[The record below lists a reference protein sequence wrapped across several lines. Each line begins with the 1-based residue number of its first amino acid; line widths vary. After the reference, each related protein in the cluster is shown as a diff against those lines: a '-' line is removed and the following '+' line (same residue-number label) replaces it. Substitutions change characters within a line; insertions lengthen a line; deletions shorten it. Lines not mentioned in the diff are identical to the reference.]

1 MSIDETEIRKEFK
14 ALFDNSL
21 DLIYAHDLRGNFFD
35 ANNIALET
43 LGYKRDDIPN
53 LSFKNLIDKNQI
65 VDALNIIKD
74 LKENGKQSKRSE
86 FKLKTKDG
94 NSIYVESY
102 GIPLTKNG
110 EIYAILGIAN
120 DITERKNSEKKLIES
135 ESKFRSIS
143 EQSLMGIIILQDG
156 VFKYVNETVAKIGGR
171 PFQEI
176 KDLSM
181 QEFIRFIHPDDL
193 SLIVEEAKK
202 KQAGETDVATQY
214 SCRIFSKSGKL
225 KWVDVYSKSIL
236 YQGKPADFITLVDIT
251 DKKKAEQ
258 ALKESEKR
266 LKKFNKELE
275 QIVEER
281 TQDLKQSE
289 EKHRRLIN
297 NISDVIIESDNSGN
311 FIYIS
316 PQVTDL
322 FGFEPEEVIGKN
334 ALQFIHPEDLQNA
347 RNKMEKAFDSEN
359 EVSIEFRALHKKGY
373 YIPVSAKGSL
383 FNENGKTILI
393 GVIRDITER
402 KKMEEELRESEEMF
416 RAVFETAKDCIFIKN
431 RSLQYIQVNP
441 AMEEMFGFPAE
452 DLINKTDIDIFGEKA
467 GTHVMDVDLRVIQG
481 ENIEEES
488 IKPVHGVP
496 HSFYT
501 VKVPLKDSE
510 GNIFGLCGIARDIS
524 ERKKAEQ
531 KLKESEEK
539 FKMLYKG
546 IPIPT
551 YTWQK
556 ENDDLIL
563 IDYNIASE
571 KITDGKI
578 QNYLGIKASELYKDQ
593 PVILEEL
600 YRCIKYRVNIS
611 REIFYYYQ
619 SINKKKYLLTN
630 YGFVPPDLVLVHTED
645 ITDKKIAEE
654 KLRKSERK
662 YRNIIDNSKDAIV
675 IVGFDGKYKF
685 ISPQLS
691 KMMGREINLKSNLF
705 DKIHPNDLKDLIKF
719 FSEAIRQKQVLEKR
733 EVEFRTLH
741 KDGHYIWLSSSS
753 KNYYDKNGNVVGF
766 ITLLRDITDKK
777 IAEQRLK
784 ESEEKYRHLFENSPF
799 SILLVDTKGNIIESN
814 STIEKLYGIKKEEIL
829 NKNYKEILLL
839 FKVSELQDLFE
850 DRIKKVL
857 GGIITPSIEIPS
869 YIEDGSLVWI
879 NLHSSLV
886 KLGEKK
892 LIQVILQD
900 ITERKVAEKA
910 LKKLNRELEN
920 KVIERTKE
928 LEKSEKK
935 FRQIFESIPDLFLL
949 VDENTTVIDYRGKK
963 EEFFIPPEQ
972 FLSEKLS
979 DILPFKLG
987 KMAKEYV
994 SKTISSKQPQILE
1007 YSLPM
1012 KGKDHYY
1019 EARLLFFTE
1028 NRVAIFIRDIT
1039 ERKWTEEALREE
1051 KNRAQKYL
1059 DIAAVALVII
1069 NAKKEVTLINQKGC
1083 EILGY
1088 EQKEI
1093 VGKNWFD
1100 NFIPER
1106 NRNEVKSVFQKLI
1119 AGKVEPVE
1127 YFENPILT
1135 NNNEERIIAWHN
1147 TILNDEKGNIIGTL
1161 SSGEDITERMQV
1173 EEALRESEKKYRGI
1187 LESISEVY
1195 YELDLK
1201 GNFIFFNDR
1210 ACEFLGYLRDEL
1222 IGMNYRE
1229 YMDKKNQEIAFKLY
1243 NTMYEKD
1250 IPQTVFEYEMI
1261 RSNGNKIF
1269 VESSVYLKH
1278 NSEGEKIGFYGLT
1291 RDITERKQIERE
1303 LIKTKDEQALILKSV
1318 SELISYQDKELK
1330 IIWANKAA
1338 AESVGLTTQQL
1349 IGHHCYEIWQERDSP
1364 CIGCPVLK
1372 AIETGQ
1378 LQKADIATPDGRYLF
1393 IRGTPVKG
1401 ADGNILG
1408 AVETTLEITER
1419 KKAEQQLKESEKK
1432 LREQN
1437 IELRKL
1443 DELKNDFITIA
1454 AHELK
1459 TPMVSITGYTDYI
1472 LTHYKDLD
1480 FEIRK
1485 DLLLIQKN
1493 SQRLNLLIEKL
1504 LDVMKIDAK
1513 KMEIIREEKN
1523 IYDIIENCVEELSFQ
1538 INNKKLNIII
1548 DVQKDLY
1555 MKVDPNRIYEVFSN
1569 LFSNAVKFT
1578 LDGGNIEISAK
1589 KIKNQFLFKVRNDG
1603 KGLNIHDIRK
1613 LFKKFEVIEKE
1624 SADHI
1629 NRKKG
1634 LGLGLYISKG
1644 VVEAHGGKIWGTSK
1658 GKDKGAEFYFTL
1670 PIIEA

>member
-35 ANNIALET
+35 ANDIALET

-65 VDALNIIKD
+65 VNALNIIKD
-74 LKENGKQSKRSE
+74 LKEKGKQSRRTE

-94 NSIYVESY
+94 NAIYVETY
-102 GIPLTKNG
+102 GIPLKKKG
-110 EIYAILGIAN
+110 KIYGILGIAN
-120 DITERKNSEKKLIES
+120 NITERKKAEKNLKES
-135 ESKFRSIS
+135 ESKFRTIT
-143 EQSLMGIIILQDG
+143 EQLLMGIVILQDN
-156 VFKYVNETVAKIGGR
+156 VLKYVNEAVAKIGGYT
-171 PFQEI
+171 PQEI
-176 KDLSM
+176 IGWSM
-181 QEFIRFIHPDDL
+181 NDFTKLIHPDDL
-193 SLIVEEAKK
+193 PFIMEQAKK

-214 SCRIFSKSGKL
+214 SCRTFTKSGKL

-236 YQGKPADFITLVDIT
+236 YEGKPADFITLIDIT
-251 DKKKAEQ
+251 AKEETEL

-311 FIYIS
+311 IIYVS

-322 FGFEPEEVIGKN
+322 FGFKPEEVIGKS

-347 RNKMEKAFDSEN
+347 RNKMEKAFNSEN
-359 EVSIEFRALHKKGY
+359 DVSIEFRTLHKKGY
-373 YIPVSAKGSL
+373 YVPVSAKGSL
-383 FNENGKTILI
+383 FKENGKTILI

-402 KKMEEELRESEEMF
+402 KNMEEELRESEEMF

-441 AMEEMFGFPAE
+441 VMEEMFGLPAE
-452 DLINKTDIDIFGEKA
+452 DLISKTDIDLFGEKA
-467 GTHVMDVDLRVIQG
+467 GKYVMDVDLRVIQG

-488 IKPVHGVP
+488 IKPVHGVL
-496 HSFYT
+496 HSFHT

-510 GNIFGLCGIARDIS
+510 GNIFGLCGIARDIT
-524 ERKKAEQ
+524 ERKIAEK
-531 KLKESEEK
+531 KLKASEER
-539 FKMLYKG
+539 FKALYKG

-556 ENDDLIL
+556 DGNDLVL
-563 IDYNIASE
+563 IDYNNASE
-571 KITDGKI
+571 KITDSEIK
-578 QNYLGIKASELYKDQ
+578 NYLGIKASELYKDQ

-600 YRCIKYRVNIS
+600 YRCIKDRVNIS

-619 SINKKKYLLTN
+619 STNKKKYLLTN

-705 DKIHPNDLKDLIKF
+705 DKIHPNDLKDLIKV
-719 FSEAIRQKQVLEKR
+719 FSEAIRQKQVLEKS

-777 IAEQRLK
+777 RAEEKLK

-829 NKNYKEILLL
+829 NKNYKEIIPL
-839 FKVSELQDLFE
+839 FKVSELETFFE
-850 DRIKKVL
+850 DRIKKIL
-857 GGIITPSIEIPS
+857 GGMITPSIEIPS

-900 ITERKVAEKA
+900 ITERKIAEKE
-910 LKKLNRELEN
+910 LKKLNRELEH

-935 FRQIFESIPDLFLL
+935 FRQIFESIPDLFFL
-949 VDENTTVIDYRGKK
+949 VDENTTVIDYRGKR
-963 EEFFIPPEQ
+963 EEFFISPEQ
-972 FLSEKLS
+972 FLSYKLS
-979 DILPFKLG
+979 EILPSNLG
-987 KMAKEYV
+987 KMTKEYV
-994 SKTISSKQPQILE
+994 SITISSKQPQILE

-1012 KGKDHYY
+1012 KGKDQYY

-1028 NRVAIFIRDIT
+1028 NRVAIFIRNIT
-1039 ERKWTEEALREE
+1039 ERKRVEEALREE

-1059 DIAAVALVII
+1059 DIAAVMLVIV
-1069 NAKKEVTLINQKGC
+1069 NAKEEVNLINQKGC

-1106 NRNEVKSVFQKLI
+1106 DRNEVKSVFQELI

-1161 SSGEDITERMQV
+1161 SSGEDITER
-1173 EEALRESEKKYRGI
+1173 
-1187 LESISEVY
+1187 
-1195 YELDLK
+1195 
-1201 GNFIFFNDR
+1201 
-1210 ACEFLGYLRDEL
+1210 
-1222 IGMNYRE
+1222 
-1229 YMDKKNQEIAFKLY
+1229 
-1243 NTMYEKD
+1243 
-1250 IPQTVFEYEMI
+1250 
-1261 RSNGNKIF
+1261 
-1269 VESSVYLKH
+1269 
-1278 NSEGEKIGFYGLT
+1278 
-1291 RDITERKQIERE
+1291 
-1303 LIKTKDEQALILKSV
+1303 
-1318 SELISYQDKELK
+1318 
-1330 IIWANKAA
+1330 
-1338 AESVGLTTQQL
+1338 
-1349 IGHHCYEIWQERDSP
+1349 
-1364 CIGCPVLK
+1364 
-1372 AIETGQ
+1372 
-1378 LQKADIATPDGRYLF
+1378 
-1393 IRGTPVKG
+1393 
-1401 ADGNILG
+1401 
-1408 AVETTLEITER
+1408 
-1419 KKAEQQLKESEKK
+1419 KKAEQQIKESEEK

-1437 IELRKL
+1437 MELRRL

-1523 IYDIIENCVEELSFQ
+1523 IYEIIENCVEELSFQ
-1538 INNKKLNIII
+1538 INDKKLNVIV

-1555 MKVDPNRIYEVFSN
+1555 LKVDSNRIYEVFSN
-1569 LFSNAVKFT
+1569 LFLNAVKFT
-1578 LDGGNIEISAK
+1578 LNGGNIEISAK

-1603 KGLNIHDIRK
+1603 KGLSIRDISK